1 MCDSV
6 ICNSVV
12 CAGGICN
19 SVVCAGGICDSV
31 VCAGGICDSVVCAG
45 GMCDSVVLVGYV
57 MLCVKYSGRLYE
69 SCCVM
74 VRGVMVCD
82 GEYNIGKVISL

>member
-1 MCDSV
+1 MA
-6 ICNSVV
+6 
-12 CAGGICN
+12 CAGK
-19 SVVCAGGICDSV
+19 
-31 VCAGGICDSVVCAG
+31 
-45 GMCDSVVLVGYV
+45 MCVLVGYVIVWRVLVGYVIVWYVLVGYV
-57 MLCVKYSGRLYE
+57 MLCVKYGGRLYG